1 MDGFKCHSI
10 FVTSVPHLE
19 KTSDA
24 HMKENTGVGGSN
36 RIEIVSC
43 LFLL

>member
-24 HMKENTGVGGSN
+24 HMKENTGVGGSS
-36 RIEIVSC
+36 RIQR
-43 LFLL
+43 